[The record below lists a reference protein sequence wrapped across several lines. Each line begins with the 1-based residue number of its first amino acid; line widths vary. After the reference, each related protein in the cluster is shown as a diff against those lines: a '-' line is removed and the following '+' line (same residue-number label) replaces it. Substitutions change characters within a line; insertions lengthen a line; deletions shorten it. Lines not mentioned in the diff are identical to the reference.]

1 MIDDIES
8 ALKKS
13 ALFEGMSHEQIQQ
26 VVTHLNP
33 KAVELENEQYLYRR
47 GDPAVCCWVILSGR
61 FLAQRSSSRHSFE
74 HVNYHV
80 GAVTGLLGLVEP
92 GAYRP
97 VSLIADG
104 PVELIE
110 IRGDDIAQLE
120 SSTRMIL
127 CENINHI
134 LIKKLFYCQELAS
147 LGE

>member
-8 ALKKS
+8 ALKNS
-13 ALFEGMSHEQIQQ
+13 ALFQGMNHKQIGQI
-26 VVTHLNP
+26 VTRLNP
-33 KAVELENEQYLYRR
+33 KAIDLKNGEYLYRS

-61 FLAQRSSSRHSFE
+61 FLAQRSSPRHPFE
-74 HVNYHV
+74 PVDYHV

-92 GAYRP
+92 GAHRP

-120 SSTRMIL
+120 SSTRMII